1 MKRKYAKIAIALA
14 AAVTISTPGAVIP
27 GNTEMVMADELTE
40 KFTEIGSAA
49 DLTSAIQTGTG
60 NYRLTADLTGN
71 LGLNVPANSNF
82 TIDLNGHKMYVHW
95 NLFQSGTSLHII
107 DSSTKQTGTMSSW
120 SSRLF
125 YIGSN
130 VNLTIDG
137 GNYICDNPKTDFM
150 FNTTTTSGSR
160 IEINGGRFNMN
171 NVGTAGATA
180 MFSNFVVANAQTV
193 INGGSFSA
201 IDGTYVFRGKTN
213 QSIAEAL
220 KNVTINGGTFG
231 PNALDIKNTTPEGPK
246 AYFTDS
252 EEETELSADQQNIF
266 NACSSIRLTDD
277 FLVTSVVLNG
287 SDLGQSG
294 KEITLNPDSLKIG
307 NGEDGKNELVVTDFE
322 GVSNTYIFYID
333 NIAPEVIET
342 SISPD
347 NSQLHYGPTTFTFE
361 TSEPIQSPGDGWTDV
376 SEKTDGTKWEK
387 EFDSNQKF
395 TLTLTDLAGNTAKT
409 KRYEI
414 KNIENKLEISDPSY
428 DVTGPTQGNVTV
440 TFKTSVECK
449 TPSGWERTPGSSKR
463 NSFQKVYTENAE
475 EEIKVT
481 SLGGQEATVNISIT
495 NIDRE
500 APALDG
506 KIQVSPDNSQ
516 MSTEKVVSFEANE
529 PVVSPGEGWEEVP
542 DSQGTKWQ
550 KVYTKAMKDS
560 ISLTDLAGNT
570 SDPIRFEVK
579 RIEDVQL
586 AAEVSYSNE
595 GQYTNQDVVVTI
607 KTNVE
612 CKTPEGWEQTGNKRN
627 QFEKTFSADAVETV
641 KFVSLGGQT
650 LEQEITVSGIDKQA
664 PAAYIN
670 GTQMIDPNTVYS
682 DNVSL
687 KFSDNLALNKYEL
700 NGHMSPTNI
709 AGNKWGDGNY
719 QNIKNY
725 LNLNGENTL
734 TVWDMAGNQ
743 AQYVFTIDQTA
754 PVIEVIIEKPDIVTP
769 SKIVTLKGDEPFKV
783 IPEETHK
790 LTFTPHNDDDGDG
803 YATEWRAS
811 AVTTIQQ
818 GYTVEDIY
826 GNQYT
831 VPITVSNV
839 DSLKPS
845 VTFEYSDD
853 EPVKTDV
860 FVFMNWNTAPSAEVE
875 ERLFADGWKKVN
887 GLRYYREFRKNETL
901 VYTNITSHSGVP
913 GEDIIVEVKNILCDV
928 GVNYYIQAEEKYVE
942 GRVEVLSD
950 AATVNT
956 DMLTDVP
963 EGYEII
969 NPGEVQINDGWIY
982 VELQKI
988 VTTKEIGVNYWD
1000 TENNV
1005 QAGEGKVTVAADAYK
1020 VNTSALTDIPE
1031 GYELTSVGDIQIND
1045 GWIYVEVKKV
1055 VTTKEIGVNYWDT
1068 ENNVQ
1073 AGEGKVTVAADA
1085 YKVNTSALTDIPE
1098 GYELT
1103 SVGDIQINDGWIY
1116 VEVKKVVTTKEIG
1129 VNYYISA
1136 EDRYVEGK
1144 VIVDKD
1150 ATEVDLASLTD
1161 IPEGYKVISASPAMI
1176 NDGWIYVEL
1185 QTAESGMAATL
1196 QVNFVGPFGESIDV
1210 APVVAVKTGPE
1221 GEWVDFNYGVDW
1233 KLPTGYT
1240 FAYDFDETAAK
1251 QTIRIKYGETLDTL
1265 TIGIVAADFSDGI
1278 L

>member
-1055 VTTKEIGVNYWDT
+1055 VTTKEIGVNY
-1068 ENNVQ
+1068 
-1073 AGEGKVTVAADA
+1073 
-1085 YKVNTSALTDIPE
+1085 
-1098 GYELT
+1098 
-1103 SVGDIQINDGWIY
+1103 
-1116 VEVKKVVTTKEIG
+1116 
-1129 VNYYISA
+1129 YISA